1 VIKLK
6 QSTKQ
11 LDELVVSGQAAM
23 IEEKVDRLVY
33 NAEKDLSAKGGDAS
47 DILKNVPMLSV
58 DLEGNVSLR
67 GSENIRVLINNK
79 PSTIVASSIA
89 DALKMIPLY
98 PWNRYPMTGFPRT

>member
-1 VIKLK
+1 MKK
-6 QSTKQ
+6 K
-11 LDELVVSGQAAM
+11 ELFVTVLFFFIMLTSIVCGL
-23 IEEKVDRLVY
+23 ILGYKT
-33 NAEKDLSAKGGDAS
+33 

-89 DALKMIPLY
+89 DALKMIPADIIKSVEVITSPSAKY
-98 PWNRYPMTGFPRT
+98 DAEGSAGIINIITN